1 LRSRRV
7 HDLIRDLHSY
17 TVDLVPADAGA
28 AAVERARAALGRM
41 TGAHVTGCSAL
52 FDETLRSQLDPA
64 ALSRALA
71 PRGSFTDPYLRAAMK
86 RLGEVSPGGVITL
99 LDGTQLHPEV
109 PIELAAATSQSAE
122 AKGYLVLLRH
132 FVRQLEAEEQADQ
145 VLRSLIAPEASP
157 PGFEAALARARA
169 AEESCRARAAAA
181 ARR

>member
-1 LRSRRV
+1 
-7 HDLIRDLHSY
+7 
-17 TVDLVPADAGA
+17 
-28 AAVERARAALGRM
+28 
-41 TGAHVTGCSAL
+41 
-52 FDETLRSQLDPA
+52 
-64 ALSRALA
+64 
-71 PRGSFTDPYLRAAMK
+71 
-86 RLGEVSPGGVITL
+86 VSPGGVITL